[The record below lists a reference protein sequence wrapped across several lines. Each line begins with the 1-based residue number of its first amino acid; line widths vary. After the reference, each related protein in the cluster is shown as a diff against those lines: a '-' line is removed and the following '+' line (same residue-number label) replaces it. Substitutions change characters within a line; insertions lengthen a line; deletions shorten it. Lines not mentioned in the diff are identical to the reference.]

1 MKEGRERS
9 LAEAN
14 PKLAAEWHP
23 TLNGSLTPAD
33 VAPSSSRKVWWLG
46 PCGHEWETSVGTRR
60 RGSRCPFC
68 YGRRVKEG
76 FNDLATTHP
85 RLAAEWHPE
94 KNGGL
99 EPTDIKAGSQRRVWW
114 KCSVCGHEWQTIAA
128 ARRNGGGCSYCA
140 GTKAR
145 PGENDLATTHPA
157 VAAMWHPER
166 NPFGPDR
173 IKAGSDRK
181 AWWKCP
187 VCGHEWQTRVYRMT
201 HGAKCPG
208 CSGTV
213 EAVARREAARREKER
228 LLLAGVRGRGE
239 WWRFELSRTAGGA
252 VETDFAVCKAPDAA
266 SAHAQIAHMAD
277 AGWAVVAVRRAATFG
292 EASVREG
299 GGDGR

>member
-94 KNGGL
+94 RNGGL
-99 EPTDIKAGSQRRVWW
+99 EPTGIKAGSQRRVWW
-114 KCSVCGHEWQTIAA
+114 KCSVCGHEWQAIVAS
-128 ARRNGGGCSYCA
+128 RRNGGG
-140 GTKAR
+140 
-145 PGENDLATTHPA
+145 
-157 VAAMWHPER
+157 
-166 NPFGPDR
+166 
-173 IKAGSDRK
+173 
-181 AWWKCP
+181 
-187 VCGHEWQTRVYRMT
+187 
-201 HGAKCPG
+201 
-208 CSGTV
+208 
-213 EAVARREAARREKER
+213 RR
-228 LLLAGVRGRGE
+228 LGE
-239 WWRFELSRTAGGA
+239 WWRFELSRAAGGA

-266 SAHAQIAHMAD
+266 SAHAQIARMAD
-277 AGWAVVAVRRAATFG
+277 AGWAVVAVRRAATFS
-292 EASVREG
+292 EASAREG
-299 GGDGR
+299 VGDGR